1 MGQTRGSRVVTS
13 VGQAVKCGYL
23 SVLLLALALA
33 SGKVTAA
40 KEFLE
45 AGPQWSPQEVVAIQ
59 LDALQSNDE
68 PTPNAGIEQV
78 WKFAHPRNRAM
89 TGPLSRFIRM
99 VNGPGYRPLVGHR
112 FREVREMRR
121 DEDNAAYAVRVL
133 AEDGGFYNF
142 IWQLARVDLEPGRS
156 WMTTQVAPGQRTG
169 EQLSMETLDQ
179 AGLARLE

>member
-59 LDALQSNDE
+59 LDAC
-68 PTPNAGIEQV
+68 
-78 WKFAHPRNRAM
+78 RAM
-89 TGPLSRFIRM
+89 TSPPLMRASSRSGSLRT
-99 VNGPGYRPLVGHR
+99 
-112 FREVREMRR
+112 
-121 DEDNAAYAVRVL
+121 
-133 AEDGGFYNF
+133 
-142 IWQLARVDLEPGRS
+142 LE
-156 WMTTQVAPGQRTG
+156 TAQ
-169 EQLSMETLDQ
+169 
-179 AGLARLE
+179 